1 MWYLI
6 EDFFDQNLVM
16 KGMRGFGWLCVLIMV
31 TSFAQATW
39 TKFIAPAL

>member
-1 MWYLI
+1 MWYLV

-16 KGMRGFGWLCVLIMV
+16 KGMLGLGWLCVLIMAA
-31 TSFAQATW
+31 SFVEATW

>member
-6 EDFFDQNLVM
+6 EDFFDQNIVM
-16 KGMRGFGWLCVLIMV
+16 KGMIGIGWLCVLIMV
-31 TSFAQATW
+31 ASFGEATW

>member
-1 MWYLI
+1 MWYLV

-16 KGMRGFGWLCVLIMV
+16 KGMLGLGWLCVLIMV
-31 TSFAQATW
+31 ASFAEATW